1 MKNSSQTSKASQT
14 EPKSS
19 SSVEASADDIDSRSR
34 LIKIAAQLFAQRG
47 FAGVS
52 TRDIAREAQ
61 VNISLISYYFKGKEG
76 LYLAVLEDFFGGAQ
90 REMEQVFSSFD
101 VQNMT
106 RESFKAQ
113 MTEIINR
120 MVEMKTETPY
130 VSQLLHR
137 ELLAGLPNAKEL
149 LTQLFQTMSQTL
161 IEMLHIAQKKNI
173 IRGDIHVPTHFM
185 TLVHS
190 TDTYFLI
197 TQSDSPA
204 RNVILKLPE
213 QKREYCDQMV
223 KVFIEGVMK

>member
-1 MKNSSQTSKASQT
+1 MKNSSQTSKASEA

-19 SSVEASADDIDSRSR
+19 SLEEASTDLDSRSR

-47 FAGVS
+47 FAGAS

-76 LYLAVLEDFFGGAQ
+76 LYLAVLEDFFGRAQ

-120 MVEMKTETPY
+120 MVEMKSETPY

-137 ELLAGLPNAKEL
+137 ELLAGLPNAKEY

-173 IRGDIHVPTHFM
+173 IRSDIHVPTHFM